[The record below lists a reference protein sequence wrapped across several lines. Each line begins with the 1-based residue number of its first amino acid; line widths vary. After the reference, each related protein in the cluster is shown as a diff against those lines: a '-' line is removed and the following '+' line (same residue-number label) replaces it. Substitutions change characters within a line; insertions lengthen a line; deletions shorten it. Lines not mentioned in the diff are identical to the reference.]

1 MIKEARFLVQYVQSF
16 PDCQSGDIN
25 DYSTLAYRV
34 LRTGEHNIFWLFDS
48 LQGHVSK
55 LIVYWPFL
63 GIYIYIN
70 MYIYTR
76 TVNNLTCTF

>member
-1 MIKEARFLVQYVQSF
+1 MRDRLHLRRKFFPKDQSDKGGQVQSF

-25 DYSTLAYRV
+25 DYSTLAYRF

-55 LIVYWPFL
+55 LFVYWPFL
-63 GIYIYIN
+63 GIYIN
-70 MYIYTR
+70 MYIYI
-76 TVNNLTCTF
+76 